1 MAKITFPDYLT
12 IHTEGVREIEVEGK
26 NLRSLARTLEE
37 KWPGIEEVLAKT
49 AVAIDDQIY
58 QDAWLE
64 PIQPNSKVFFM
75 HRIEG
80 G

>member
-1 MAKITFPDYLT
+1 MRRPKWTAKLPFV
-12 IHTEGVREIEVEGK
+12 GARVEK
-26 NLRSLARTLEE
+26 R
-37 KWPGIEEVLAKT
+37 WPGIEDVLAKT
-49 AVAIDDQIY
+49 AVSINGQIY

-64 PIQPNSKVFFM
+64 TIEPSSEVFFM

>member
-1 MAKITFPDYLT
+1 MARVVFPDHLLS
-12 IHTEGVREIEVEGK
+12 HTGGVREVSIECNSYRALVRE
-26 NLRSLARTLEE
+26 LDA
-37 KWPGIEEVLAKT
+37 KWPGIAEALERT
-49 AVAIDDQIY
+49 AVSIDGQIY

-64 PIQPNSKVFFM
+64 PIQPSSEVFFM